1 MNRLRIKFPT
11 EFGITPMSYV
21 LPEETEYFEAERAEP
36 DNKNMLYILK
46 PVAASCGRGIKLI
59 SS

>member
-21 LPEETEYFEAERAEP
+21 LPEDFEQFEAERADRE
-36 DNKNMLYILK
+36 NQNMLYILK
-46 PVAASCGRGIKLI
+46 PVAASCGRGIKI
-59 SS
+59 VNS